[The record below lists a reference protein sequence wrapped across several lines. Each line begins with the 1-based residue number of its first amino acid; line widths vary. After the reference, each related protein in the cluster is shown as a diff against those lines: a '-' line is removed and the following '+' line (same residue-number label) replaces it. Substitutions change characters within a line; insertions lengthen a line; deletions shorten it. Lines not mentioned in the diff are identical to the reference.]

1 LDEIEKRNIGEV
13 YEALVKGCE
22 KMKSVNENIFKKM
35 RE

>member
-1 LDEIEKRNIGEV
+1 LDEIQQRNVGEV

-22 KMKSVNENIFKKM
+22 KMKSVNDNIFMKM